1 VSTAIRHSFRHKAVF
16 YEGIDGFMAS
26 MLPFVR
32 DGVAAR
38 EPVMVAVDE
47 EKIALLRQGLGEDA
61 AGVRFVEMRGLG
73 KNPGCIIPAWREFV
87 AENAGDGRRA
97 RGIGEPIWAGRTPV
111 EISECH
117 QHEALLN
124 VAFDDGP
131 AWSLVCPYDAAALP
145 AEVVE
150 AARRTHPIV
159 GEHGVTRRSVE
170 YSDPRID
177 PLGGE
182 LAPPPARREEMSFT
196 LDDLGTLRNLV
207 QAWAQVAGLSRE
219 RAADLVLAVN
229 ELASNSIRHGG
240 GTGTARSWREPGA
253 FVCEIRDRGRIHD
266 PLAGRG
272 VPDHARMGGRG
283 LWLVNQ
289 LCDLVQLRSLRD
301 GCAVRLHM
309 ALDPDRAAALSGSY
323 S

>member
-1 VSTAIRHSFRHKAVF
+1 VSTAIRHRFRHKALF
-16 YEGIDGFMAS
+16 YEGVDGFMAS

-32 DGVAAR
+32 DGVAAG

-47 EKIALLRQGLGEDA
+47 QKIALLEQGLGDDA
-61 AGVRFVEMRGLG
+61 GAVHFVEMRGLG

-87 AENAGDGRRA
+87 AEAAADGRRA
-97 RGIGEPIWAGRTPV
+97 RGIGEPVWAGRSAD

-124 VAFDDGP
+124 LAFDDGP

-145 AEVVE
+145 ADVIE

-159 GEHGVTRRSVE
+159 GHDGVTRRSHH
-170 YSDPRID
+170 YRDPRVD

-182 LAPPPARREEMSFT
+182 LPPPPARREELGFA
-196 LDDLGTLRNLV
+196 LADLSRLRTTV
-207 QAWAQVAGLSRE
+207 QAWAQGAGLSRA
-219 RAADLVLAVN
+219 RVADLVLAVN
-229 ELASNSIRHGG
+229 ELATNSIRYGGGG
-240 GTGTARSWREPGA
+240 GTVSSWREPGG
-253 FVCEIRDRGRIHD
+253 FVCEIRDAGRLDD

-272 VPDHARMGGRG
+272 LPSGDGTGGRG

-289 LCDLVQLRSLRD
+289 LCDLVQLRALRD

-309 ALDPDRAAALSGSY
+309 AL
-323 S
+323 